1 MLRRQV
7 RTLANRPEHTHTAA
21 MGNLHDLA
29 LLLVLGATV
38 AAWMKLARARE
49 LAVAAAR
56 RHCELQGLQ
65 LLDETVGL
73 RSIRLRAINGSRR
86 LERGYAFEVS
96 IDGDDREAGRI
107 WMQGRRVT
115 GLSLPT
121 VKWLAGAPAYDGDVP
136 RGEASSI
143 MHRGDSRV
151 DTLADN
157 VVPLRRRLPPGG

>member
-1 MLRRQV
+1 
-7 RTLANRPEHTHTAA
+7 

-29 LLLVLGATV
+29 LLLVLGALV
-38 AAWMKLARARE
+38 AAWMKLSRARE

-73 RSIRLRAINGSRR
+73 RAIRLRTVNGHRG

-96 IDGDDREAGRI
+96 VDGDDRRPGRI

-121 VKWLAGAPAYDGDVP
+121 VHWLVGTSANDDVHPPGPSPLMRRGADMPP
-136 RGEASSI
+136 RP
-143 MHRGDSRV
+143 
-151 DTLADN
+151 DN

>member
-1 MLRRQV
+1 
-7 RTLANRPEHTHTAA
+7 

-29 LLLVLGATV
+29 LLLILGAVV
-38 AAWMKLARARE
+38 AAWMELARARE

-73 RSIRLRAINGSRR
+73 RSLRLRTISGSRG
-86 LERGYAFEVS
+86 LEHGYAFEVS
-96 IDGDDREAGRI
+96 IDGDDREPGRI

-121 VKWLAGAPAYDGDVP
+121 VHWLAGVPGNDIGLPGIPPAAPPLDTTAQP
-136 RGEASSI
+136 R
-143 MHRGDSRV
+143 
-151 DTLADN
+151 TNN
-157 VVPLRRRLPPGG
+157 VVPLRRRMPRDD

>member
-1 MLRRQV
+1 
-7 RTLANRPEHTHTAA
+7 

-29 LLLVLGATV
+29 LLLVLGAVV

-56 RHCELQGLQ
+56 RHCELHGLQ

-73 RSIRLRAINGSRR
+73 RSVRLRTVNGSRG

-96 IDGDDREAGRI
+96 IDGDDREPGRI

-121 VKWLAGAPAYDGDVP
+121 IHWHAGAPANDDDLSVGATRVM
-136 RGEASSI
+136 RRE
-143 MHRGDSRV
+143 V
-151 DTLADN
+151 DTEARTDN
-157 VVPLRRRLPPGG
+157 VIPLRRRLPPSG

>member
-1 MLRRQV
+1 
-7 RTLANRPEHTHTAA
+7 
-21 MGNLHDLA
+21 MGNLHDLF

-38 AAWMKLARARE
+38 GTWMKLARARE

-56 RHCELQGLQ
+56 RHCELHGLQ

-73 RSIRLRAINGSRR
+73 KAVRLRQVGGQRR

-96 IDGDDREAGRI
+96 VDGDDRKPGRI

-121 VKWLAGAPAYDGDVP
+121 VQWLVGSALNDDAPLP
-136 RGEASSI
+136 ASQTAALPDPYQPPT
-143 MHRGDSRV
+143 GG
-151 DTLADN
+151 N
-157 VVPLRRRLPPGG
+157 VVPLRRRLPPEAHHH

>member
-1 MLRRQV
+1 
-7 RTLANRPEHTHTAA
+7 

-29 LLLVLGATV
+29 LLLILGAVV
-38 AAWMKLARARE
+38 AAWMELARARE

-73 RSIRLRAINGSRR
+73 RSLRLRTVNGSRGI
-86 LERGYAFEVS
+86 EHGYAFEVS
-96 IDGDDREAGRI
+96 IDGDDREPGRI

-121 VKWLAGAPAYDGDVP
+121 VHWLAGVPANDNVHPDTTPPVP
-136 RGEASSI
+136 RQSPAGQPRAN
-143 MHRGDSRV
+143 
-151 DTLADN
+151 N
-157 VVPLRRRLPPGG
+157 VVPLRRRMPPGE

>member
-1 MLRRQV
+1 
-7 RTLANRPEHTHTAA
+7 

-29 LLLVLGATV
+29 LLLVLGASV

-56 RHCELQGLQ
+56 RHCELHGLQ

-73 RSIRLRAINGSRR
+73 RSVRLRTVNGSRG

-96 IDGDDREAGRI
+96 IDGDDREPGRI

-121 VKWLAGAPAYDGDVP
+121 IHWHAGTPANDDVLSVGTTQVM
-136 RGEASSI
+136 RREVDAEA
-143 MHRGDSRV
+143 R
-151 DTLADN
+151 TDN
-157 VVPLRRRLPPGG
+157 VVPLRRRLPPSG

>member
-1 MLRRQV
+1 
-7 RTLANRPEHTHTAA
+7 

-29 LLLVLGATV
+29 LLLGFGVLATT
-38 AAWMKLARARE
+38 WMKLTRARE

-56 RHCELQGLQ
+56 HHCELHGLQ

-73 RSIRLRAINGSRR
+73 RSIRLRTVSGHRA

-96 IDGDDREAGRI
+96 VDGDDREQGRI

-121 VKWLAGAPAYDGDVP
+121 VHWLAGAPANDDGLRTGPSPVMRRDAD
-136 RGEASSI
+136 RQHAAAS
-143 MHRGDSRV
+143 
-151 DTLADN
+151 N
-157 VVPLRRRLPPGG
+157 VIPLRRRLPPGG